1 MTNIPIRRIARGY
14 YRATFRDLPAH
25 ALIIPVQ
32 FHKRLTFAQLAEWPA
47 TCEWSDLSY
56 VMPPKTA
63 QERIAL

>member
-1 MTNIPIRRIARGY
+1 MTAIPIRRIARGY

-47 TCEWSDLSY
+47 TCKWDALAY
-56 VMPPKTA
+56 CGAPHA
-63 QERIAL
+63 ARERIAL